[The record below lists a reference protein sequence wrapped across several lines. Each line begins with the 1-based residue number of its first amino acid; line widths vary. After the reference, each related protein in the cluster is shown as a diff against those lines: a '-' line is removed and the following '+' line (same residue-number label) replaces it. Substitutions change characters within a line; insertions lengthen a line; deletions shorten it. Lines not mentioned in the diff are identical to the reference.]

1 MSAAQLGGNQN
12 ECKNLRV
19 LWHSILRE
27 ALVRKMLE
35 VRTMSFAEQLKEY
48 QSRLKISQ
56 ERLAELLDVS
66 PRTVWKWLRGDEP
79 LKLTQE
85 GALARLDKRLGIF
98 EANDQIH
105 PQ

>member
-1 MSAAQLGGNQN
+1 M
-12 ECKNLRV
+12 LR
-19 LWHSILRE
+19 HSILPE

-35 VRTMSFAEQLKEY
+35 VLTMSFAEELKAH

-66 PRTVWKWLRGDEP
+66 PRTVWKWLQGKEP

-85 GALARLDKRLGIF
+85 GALARLDKRLRIF
-98 EANDQIH
+98 EANAKGLS
-105 PQ
+105 PAVNKKTVSNE